1 MKKLNNKVVKDL
13 ENNIADVVRLLDEV
27 SKIDLSDSDK
37 IFNHKIKNI
46 SNKSKNIEK
55 NVKEKYKQ
63 YLPKENLDSKK

>member
-46 SNKSKNIEK
+46 SNKAKNIEK
-55 NVKEKYKQ
+55 NVMEKYKQ

>member
-46 SNKSKNIEK
+46 SNKAKNIEK
-55 NVKEKYKQ
+55 NVKENYKQ

>member
-46 SNKSKNIEK
+46 YNKAKNIEK